1 MTRFATPSV
10 FLVRVPE
17 RPDSLCMST
26 TLLGIALAASL
37 NAPHAASVLS
47 ARASALQ
54 QSGSQATSRMTV
66 PNRTADTNAML
77 AALNGRRT
85 SKGLAALQLDPNL
98 SAIAYEHASDMV
110 TRSYFDHNTP
120 EGVTPFQRMDK
131 ANYQYG
137 YAGENI
143 ALDSSTSNAEAALWQ
158 SPEHRDNILGT
169 HYAKVGISIV
179 ASSEGE
185 VVVEDFSD

>member
-1 MTRFATPSV
+1 
-10 FLVRVPE
+10 
-17 RPDSLCMST
+17 MST

-120 EGVTPFQRMDK
+120 EGLSPYARMDQ
-131 ANYQYG
+131 AHYQYG

-143 ALDSSTSNAEAALWQ
+143 ALDSSSAAAEEALWQ
-158 SPEHRDNILGT
+158 SSEHRDNILGS
-169 HYAKVGISIV
+169 HYAKVGISVV
-179 ASSEGE
+179 AGTEGDI
-185 VVVEDFSD
+185 VVEDFSD